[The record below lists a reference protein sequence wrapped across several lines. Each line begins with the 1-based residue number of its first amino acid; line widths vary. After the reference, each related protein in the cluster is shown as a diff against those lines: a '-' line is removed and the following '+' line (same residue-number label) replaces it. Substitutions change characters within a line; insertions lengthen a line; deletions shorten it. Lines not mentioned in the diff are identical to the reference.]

1 MAHSSTQSLF
11 DELDDLLEN
20 EREALLKGDL
30 EKIAALL
37 ASKENLI
44 DKVNALNGTKAEP
57 LKELHSKIVRNQV
70 LLDGALQGIRR
81 ASMRLAT
88 IRHIR
93 RNLETYGKDGQKK
106 VIEGEVV
113 RKVEKRA

>member
-1 MAHSSTQSLF
+1 MTRNSTQSLF
-11 DELDDLLEN
+11 DELDDLLET
-20 EREALLKGDL
+20 EREALLEGDL

-37 ASKENLI
+37 SAKENLM
-44 DKVNALNGTKAEP
+44 DKVNSLERVQTAPLQALHDKAT
-57 LKELHSKIVRNQV
+57 RNKV

-81 ASMRLAT
+81 AAMRLAT

-93 RNLETYGKDGQKK
+93 RNLETYGEDGRKT

-113 RKVEKRA
+113 RKFEKRA

>member
-1 MAHSSTQSLF
+1 MANNSTQNLF
-11 DELDDLLEN
+11 DELDDLLER
-20 EREALLKGDL
+20 ERIALLKGDL

-37 ASKENLI
+37 SAKENLM
-44 DKVNALNGTKAEP
+44 DKVSALDSAKVAP
-57 LKELHSKIVRNQV
+57 LKGLQDKIARNQL

-93 RNLETYGKDGQKK
+93 RNLETYGEDGRKK